1 MKRFLLFM
9 MLLIF
14 LGGCG
19 VKAKEPFV
27 TEDKKG
33 HYTAEKCFPEDIPYG
48 YKEIAGWRAGA
59 YYYAI
64 GRDTENQTYG
74 LWKYDFE
81 SLLVS
86 KTDLSAGEMRF
97 LNFVQGFVD
106 TEGAL
111 HTLCITVKEEQTVED
126 YYLCTFDAEGNLTDK
141 KNLTKSISSIAEKCP
156 RIFLHTFVLS
166 NGKLLFVGEF
176 RLTARV
182 IRMSDDGAVEL
193 NEKLG
198 EMTLGSIV
206 LCENEKFLMEEW
218 DIYGRGECRISEVNI
233 NSGKRKVL
241 TYLPGS
247 NFTSFAEGRDEQMI
261 YYQTPEGIWEY
272 DQKENTL
279 NRILSYEDSFL
290 NERCAYLAYQRTDGD
305 WCILYENNQD
315 SSLWNFIRLSK
326 SEDDT
331 AARKELTYAVVG
343 PKDLFTNDTIE
354 FNLTQDQVKV
364 VVKNYESID
373 QLLLDVI
380 AGNVPDLVN
389 LDGMEVYPA
398 LKEKDMLEDLGV
410 YLQRDEKLSG
420 EDFLP
425 KALEIYENDGRLY
438 AIPYGVVI
446 SAMIGDE
453 RYLGNREGWNLS
465 QFKEFLES
473 LPDQE
478 MATSG
483 CINLEILSELC
494 YQYLDRFVDT
504 ERNTCDFH
512 TKEFFELLEFAS
524 FFSNYDGSSDFY
536 EKMMGNILDGESI
549 LMVIQIGDFEEYELW
564 RTLFPGKGRIIGFPS
579 EGGNGVCIEAGAIA
593 PAMTKACEQKE
604 AAWEFIKF
612 VATKE
617 KNSHYTNIFPSY
629 KSMLNEVFEE
639 ARDHAEAKT
648 SDMHFSYGE
657 SEIDIPHASLSE
669 IEALQELLYSGES
682 VKGGDE
688 KIIEI
693 ICEEAAAYFAGGRS
707 AEKAAKLIQNRVE
720 LYLSE

>member
-1 MKRFLLFM
+1 MKKCLLFM

-14 LGGCG
+14 LGSCG
-19 VKAKEPFV
+19 IKAKAPTV
-27 TEDKKG
+27 SEDKKE
-33 HYTAEKCFPEDIPYG
+33 HYTAEKYFPEDIPYG

-74 LWKYDFE
+74 LWQYDFE
-81 SLLVS
+81 SLSVS

-97 LNFVQGFVD
+97 QNYVQGFVD
-106 TEGAL
+106 MEGAL
-111 HTLCITVKEEQTVED
+111 HTLCITVKEDQTVED
-126 YYLCTFDAEGNLTDK
+126 YYLCTFDKEGNLTDK
-141 KNLTKSISSIAEKCP
+141 KNLTKSISAIAEKCP
-156 RIFLHTFVLS
+156 RIFLNTFVLS

-182 IRMSDDGAVEL
+182 IRMSDEGKVEL
-193 NEKLG
+193 NEELG
-198 EMTLGSIV
+198 EMTLGSTV
-206 LCENEKFLMEEW
+206 LRDNEKFLMVER
-218 DIYGRGECRISEVNI
+218 DINGRGKSRISEVNI
-233 NSGKRKVL
+233 NSGKRKL
-241 TYLPGS
+241 ITNLPSS
-247 NFTSFAEGRDEQMI
+247 NFTSYAEGQDAQMI
-261 YYQTPEGIWEY
+261 YYQTPDGIWEY
-272 DQKENTL
+272 DQKENAL

-290 NERCAYLAYQRTDGD
+290 NERYAYLAYQRTDGD

-326 SEDDT
+326 SEDD
-331 AARKELTYAVVG
+331 AIARNELTYAVVG
-343 PKDLFTNDTIE
+343 PKDVFMNDAIE

-373 QLLLDVI
+373 QLLMDVI
-380 AGNVPDLVN
+380 SGNIPDLVN

-410 YLQRDEKLSG
+410 YLQQDEKLSR

-425 KALEIYENDGRLY
+425 KALEIYENDGRLH

-478 MATSG
+478 MAASG
-483 CINLEILSELC
+483 CINQEILYELC
-494 YQYLDRFVDT
+494 YQYLDHFVDT
-504 ERNTCDFH
+504 RQNTCDFH
-512 TKEFFELLEFAS
+512 TEEFFELLEFTS

-536 EKMMGNILDGESI
+536 EKMIGNILDGESI
-549 LMVIQIGDFEEYELW
+549 LMFIQIGDFEEYELW

-579 EGGNGVCIEAGAIA
+579 EDGNGVCIEAGAIA
-593 PAMTKACEQKE
+593 PAMTKACKQKE

-612 VATKE
+612 IATKE
-617 KNSHYTNIFPSY
+617 KNPYYTNIFPSY
-629 KSMLNEVFEE
+629 KSMLNVVFEE
-639 ARDHAEAKT
+639 ARDHADAKK
-648 SDMHFSYGE
+648 SDMHFSYGAR
-657 SEIDIPHASLSE
+657 EIDIPYASLSE
-669 IEALQELLYSGES
+669 IGALQELLYSGEA

-707 AEKAAKLIQNRVE
+707 AEKVAELIQNRVE